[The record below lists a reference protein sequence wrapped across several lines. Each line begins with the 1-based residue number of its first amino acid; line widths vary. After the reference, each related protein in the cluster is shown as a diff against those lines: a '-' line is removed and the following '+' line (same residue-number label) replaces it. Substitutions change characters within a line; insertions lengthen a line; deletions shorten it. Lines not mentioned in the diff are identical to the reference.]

1 MFLSF
6 QSKRG
11 TYAIRPFVGGV
22 NTISGHTFVPNMAT
36 AIRESNKIERK
47 QDYVVVTPDAKTTQ
61 KWLDGARTGRGV
73 VRQFAAVSGA
83 SELSIEHQV
92 TGTND
97 VGGLQFEI
105 IPKHESC
112 YAGFWPS
119 VFGQQKLS
127 VQFLATPKDVGLV
140 PGCRIYAN
148 TLEDEYPRRRMVTVR
163 DILHDSQTLKI
174 LASKRTPPDSNSS
187 PESELSLLLRPFG
200 IVDDPFVLE
209 IFDRDFKFLLS
220 LPKPLHIGYLEDRA
234 LCLAGLGI
242 GQLKFDSQRIGRH
255 TNVDDL
261 GIVEGDRVGIYPEEF
276 GGGGHDAEIDLSI
289 GTGAEI
295 IQAILPDTLDPR
307 AWDVKRGVLFN
318 VQILDS
324 ASFERLTGLSP
335 PCPPIAFQS
344 YIKRKYPFLSLKEQ
358 EDTSTPVKLGHLKP
372 VSASAV
378 LDPDAT
384 TSSCLS
390 LPGGT
395 VPANAAKRPR
405 RNNAAHVLPGY
416 CHSCEQVYTRANQQV
431 MGPSDANRW
440 STDSVSDIP
449 RAGTS
454 PA

>member
-6 QSKRG
+6 ESKRG

-22 NTISGHTFVPNMAT
+22 NAISGNTFVPNMAT
-36 AIRESNKIERK
+36 AIRESNGIERK
-47 QDYVVVTPDAKTTQ
+47 QDYVVVTPDKETTQ

-73 VRQFAAVSGA
+73 IRQFAAVSGV

-112 YAGFWPS
+112 CAGFWPS
-119 VFGQQKLS
+119 VFGQKELS
-127 VQFLATPKDVGLV
+127 VPFLATPKDLGLV
-140 PGCRIYAN
+140 PGRRIYAN
-148 TLEDEYPRRRMVTVR
+148 TREDDEYPRRRMVTVR
-163 DILHDSQTLKI
+163 DILHDLQTLKI
-174 LASKRTPPDSNSS
+174 LALKRTSPDSDSS
-187 PESELSLLLRPFG
+187 PESEVSLVFRPFG
-200 IVDDPFVLE
+200 IIDDPFVLE
-209 IFDRDFKFLLS
+209 IVDRDVKFFLS
-220 LPKPLHIGYLEDRA
+220 LPKAWHGRHLENRA
-234 LCLAGLGI
+234 LYLAGLRI
-242 GQLKFDSQRIGRH
+242 GQLKFDSQRIGSWD
-255 TNVDDL
+255 TADNL
-261 GIVEGDRVGIYPEEF
+261 GIVDGDRVDIYPEQF
-276 GGGGHDAEIDLSI
+276 GGGYDAEIDLSI

-335 PCPPIAFQS
+335 PCPPIAFCS

-372 VSASAV
+372 ASASAV
-378 LDPDAT
+378 LDSDAT

-395 VPANAAKRPR
+395 VPTNAAKRPQQ
-405 RNNAAHVLPGY
+405 NNVAHLPPGY

-431 MGPSDANRW
+431 MGPSDANR
-440 STDSVSDIP
+440 
-449 RAGTS
+449 
-454 PA
+454 